1 MNRQMRVITS
11 FLFLVSLL
19 AACGAP
25 SSSRTIT
32 EQEAGKTIEISKGE
46 TITVLLEGNP
56 TTGYTW
62 ELASEDLSIL
72 KQVGEPA
79 FTPDSQAAGSGG
91 KVSLKFE
98 AVTAGQGI
106 LQLVYHRS
114 FEPDEPP
121 VRTFEA
127 IVVVK

>member
-19 AACGAP
+19 AACGVP

-62 ELASEDLSIL
+62 ELASKDLSIL

-79 FTPDSQAAGSGG
+79 FTPDSQTAGSGG

-98 AVTAGQGI
+98 AVTVGQGI

>member
-11 FLFLVSLL
+11 LFFFAFI

-25 SSSRTIT
+25 SARTIT
-32 EQEAGKTIEISKGE
+32 EQEAGKTIEVSKGE
-46 TITVLLEGNP
+46 TITILLEGNP

-62 ELASEDLSIL
+62 ELASGDLSIL

-98 AVTAGQGI
+98 AVATGKGV
-106 LQLVYHRS
+106 LQLVYHRP
-114 FEPDEPP
+114 FEKDEPP

-127 IVVVK
+127 TVVVK

>member
-11 FLFLVSLL
+11 LFLTILL

-25 SSSRTIT
+25 SSQTIT
-32 EQEAGKTIEISKGE
+32 EQDAGKTIEVSKGE
-46 TITVLLEGNP
+46 TITILLEGNP

-62 ELASEDLSIL
+62 ELASENLSIL
-72 KQVGEPA
+72 RQVGEPA

-98 AVTAGQGI
+98 AVTTGQGL

-127 IVVVK
+127 NVVVKE